1 MDNLRTRIYMHNT
14 DGQSPKTGY
23 ISVGTKDSHPVTAST
38 KMTIDA
44 TSKTNPSPCSNTAK
58 DRGRTFEEAKN
69 LEMNSCLNNWT
80 PDTWEDNS
88 CHADVHS
95 TEVYHLTLL
104 KGNGKLLTLPLS
116 WQVR

>member
-44 TSKTNPSPCSNTAK
+44 TSKTNSGACSNTAGNP
-58 DRGRTFEEAKN
+58 GRTFEEVKN
-69 LEMNSCLNNWT
+69 SEMGSLFKQL
-80 PDTWEDNS
+80 DT
-88 CHADVHS
+88 
-95 TEVYHLTLL
+95 
-104 KGNGKLLTLPLS
+104 
-116 WQVR
+116 

>member
-1 MDNLRTRIYMHNT
+1 MDNLHTRTYMHHT

-44 TSKTNPSPCSNTAK
+44 TSKTNPNHCSKTVG
-58 DRGRTFEEAKN
+58 DPGLTFEDAKN

-80 PDTWEDNS
+80 PNTWEDNS
-88 CHADVHS
+88 CNADV
-95 TEVYHLTLL
+95 
-104 KGNGKLLTLPLS
+104 
-116 WQVR
+116 

>member
-1 MDNLRTRIYMHNT
+1 MDNLHTRTYMHNT

-44 TSKTNPSPCSNTAK
+44 TSKTNSGACSNTAGNP
-58 DRGRTFEEAKN
+58 GRTFGEDKN
-69 LEMNSCLNNWT
+69 LDEFLVENNWT
-80 PDTWEDNS
+80 LGMQEVISAMHMSST
-88 CHADVHS
+88 

-116 WQVR
+116 W

>member
-1 MDNLRTRIYMHNT
+1 MHHT

-44 TSKTNPSPCSNTAK
+44 TSKTNPNHCSKTVG
-58 DRGRTFEEAKN
+58 DPGLTFEDAKN

-80 PDTWEDNS
+80 LGMQ
-88 CHADVHS
+88 DVIPAMRMS
-95 TEVYHLTLL
+95 SITEVYHLTLL

-116 WQVR
+116 W